1 MELAGKDHQTT
12 DEDTDQVG
20 NETSTPDALDSVL
33 GRLRLLLAVD
43 DRDVRDVDVDKVVL
57 ASSVT
62 ELGEGL
68 NERHAL
74 NITDSTALLG
84 VSRRHD

>member
-1 MELAGKDHQTT
+1 MIDNDA
-12 DEDTDQVG
+12 DQVG

-43 DRDVRDVDVDKVVL
+43 DGDIGDVDIDEVVL

-62 ELGEGL
+62 ELSEGL
-68 NERHAL
+68 DERHAL
-74 NITDSTALLG
+74 NITDSTTL
-84 VSRRHD
+84 